1 VRDGVIVRGLL
12 SAALAAGCAHGSGTV
27 HDSENVE
34 RECAINLTGSWE
46 LEGDVGYRYE
56 ATDDGQTL
64 RLVAHR
70 VNADGTALAEDAAA
84 ASVQMELRRS
94 LGQFSGDFRMP
105 VTVGPDESCAVLF
118 HTKLTSCA
126 SNRLILGVEQTY
138 ALNPGC
144 QPLDIGAIASD
155 EHVLVRV
162 K

>member
-1 VRDGVIVRGLL
+1 MRDGLIARGFL
-12 SAALAAGCAHGSGTV
+12 SASLAVGCAHGSVTV
-27 HDSENVE
+27 HGPENVE
-34 RECAINLTGSWE
+34 RECAINLTGNWE
-46 LEGDVGYRYE
+46 LEGNVGYRYQ

-84 ASVQMELRRS
+84 ATVQMELSRS

-105 VTVGPDESCAVLF
+105 VEVGPAESCAVLF
-118 HTKLTSCA
+118 HAKLTSCA

-138 ALNPGC
+138 SLNPGC

-162 K
+162 P